1 MDILADT
8 HIHFYPQH
16 DSAALIRGA
25 VQRLRQAA
33 RDPEGACALFL
44 TEGKGFR
51 AYEQLKS
58 GEFPLPEGF
67 SLSTTPE
74 SAGAY
79 LHHDGQHTLLVAGR
93 QIVTAERVEILALGL
108 ERELAD
114 GQPAAE
120 VIAAVDAAGAVPVLA
135 WAPGKW
141 MFSRAEV
148 VDRLLR
154 HAGDVLRL
162 GDSSLRCKGWPLPQP
177 MAASRMPVLAGSD
190 PLPFPGDEHAAG
202 SYGIRIS
209 LNFDEAA
216 PITSLRRALR
226 DENTPI
232 SRIGH
237 RNSPLTM
244 TKRMLAHR
252 KHKHT

>member
-8 HIHFYPQH
+8 HIHLYPQH
-16 DSAALIRGA
+16 DTAALIRGA
-25 VQRLRQAA
+25 VQRLRRAA
-33 RDPEGACALFL
+33 RDPEATCALFL

-58 GEFPLPEGF
+58 GGLSLPEGL
-67 SLSTTPE
+67 SLMPTPE

-79 LHHDGQHTLLVAGR
+79 LHHDGQRTLLVAGR

-154 HAGDVLRL
+154 HAGDILRL
-162 GDSSLRCKGWPLPQP
+162 GDSSLRCKGWPLPKP
-177 MAASRMPVLAGSD
+177 MASSRLPVLAGSD
-190 PLPFPGDEHAAG
+190 PLPFPGDERAAG

-209 LNFDEAA
+209 LNFDESA
-216 PITSLRRALR
+216 PVSSVRRALR
-226 DENTPI
+226 EQTTPISIIGRRNTPI
-232 SRIGH
+232 QMVR
-237 RNSPLTM
+237 RLA
-244 TKRMLAHR
+244 AHR
-252 KHKHT
+252 KNKSA